1 MRRAPFDLKNVDKF
15 LNAIQSESF
24 KVGVRNA
31 KGDEPAELCI
41 YDAVGKDWDGT
52 GIDAKDV
59 SGFLAMN
66 RGKAVNVKINSPG
79 GLVFD
84 GLTIYNSL
92 IAHDGPT
99 TATIEGIAAS
109 IASIIAM
116 GCDKTK
122 MSAVGSM
129 MVHRAIG
136 VCVGNTGDMEE
147 CGVWLNTIDNQLA
160 AVYAAKTGRKV
171 DTMKNY
177 MVGKVDGTLF
187 DAQAAL
193 DARLIDEIIPVRGDK
208 KNARNEIEEEQKPDE
223 ITERLHDAIANE
235 VRLKLAKAKAA
246 ARLRV
251 LEVSE

>member
-1 MRRAPFDLKNVDKF
+1 MIRTPFNLHGIEKF
-15 LNAIQSESF
+15 LNSVRSEPF
-24 KVGVRNA
+24 KIGVKNA
-31 KGDEPAELCI
+31 KGDDPAELLLFDVI
-41 YDAVGKDWDGT
+41 GKDWDGS
-52 GIDAKDV
+52 GIGAEDV
-59 SGFLAMN
+59 AGFFAEN
-66 RGKAVNVKINSPG
+66 RGKPVDMKINSVG
-79 GLVFD
+79 GLVYD
-84 GLTIYNSL
+84 GLSIYNSA
-92 IAHDGPT
+92 ISHDAPV
-99 TATIEGIAAS
+99 TASIVGIAAS

-116 GCDKTK
+116 GANKVR

-136 VCVGNTGDMEE
+136 VCVGNTGDMED
-147 CGVWLNTIDNQLA
+147 CGVWLDTIDNQLA

-208 KNARNEIEEEQKPDE
+208 KNARNEIEESTEGV
-223 ITERLHDAIANE
+223 ITEKLHDAIANE

-251 LEVSE
+251 LEVAE